1 MQTFSIFKKEL
12 NSSFS
17 SLVAYIVIVI
27 FLVITGLFTW
37 VFPQTNVIDS
47 GFSNID
53 TLFTL
58 APYIYLFLI
67 PAITMR
73 VFAEEK
79 TAGTMEFLL
88 TKPLTDWQIILG
100 KFFASYLLVFFALL
114 PTFIYYYS
122 VSELGAPQGNIDS
135 GAVFGSYIGLILLG
149 GVFTSIGL
157 FSSVITSNQ
166 IVAFILSVFLSFFL
180 YEGFASVANIQALSG
195 ISYSFSQLGIDYHY
209 SAISR
214 GLVDSRNLIYF
225 FGLIALMLSATKL
238 VLGSRKW

>member
-1 MQTFSIFKKEL
+1 M
-12 NSSFS
+12 
-17 SLVAYIVIVI
+17 AYIVIVI

-79 TAGTMEFLL
+79 MAGTMEFLL

-100 KFFASYLLVFFALL
+100 KFLASYALVIFALL
-114 PTFIYYYS
+114 PTLIYYYS
-122 VSELGAPQGNIDS
+122 VSELGAPEGNIDS
-135 GAVFGSYIGLILLG
+135 GGVFGSYIGLVLLG

-157 FSSVITSNQ
+157 FSSAITNNQ
-166 IVAFILSVFLSFFL
+166 IVSFILSVFLSFFL
-180 YEGFASVANIQALSG
+180 YEGFASLANIQAFSE
-195 ISYSFSQLGIDYHY
+195 ISYSLSQLGIDYHY

-214 GLVDSRNLIYF
+214 GLIDSRNLIYF
-225 FGLIALMLSATKL
+225 FGLIFIMLSATKL